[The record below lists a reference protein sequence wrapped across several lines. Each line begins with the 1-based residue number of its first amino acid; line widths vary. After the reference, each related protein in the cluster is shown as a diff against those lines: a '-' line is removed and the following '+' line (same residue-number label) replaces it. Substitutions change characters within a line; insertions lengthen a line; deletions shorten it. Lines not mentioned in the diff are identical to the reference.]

1 MRKGKA
7 EGDKGIHTAGDY
19 AGTLPDLGMSIREM
33 IDKATGEVAISFL
46 ILGSERLPR
55 RPVPAY
61 VGIGTPRNDN

>member
-33 IDKATGEVAISFL
+33 IDKATNGSVAISVFFP
-46 ILGSERLPR
+46 GSVIANEVKQSRF
-55 RPVPAY
+55 
-61 VGIGTPRNDN
+61 